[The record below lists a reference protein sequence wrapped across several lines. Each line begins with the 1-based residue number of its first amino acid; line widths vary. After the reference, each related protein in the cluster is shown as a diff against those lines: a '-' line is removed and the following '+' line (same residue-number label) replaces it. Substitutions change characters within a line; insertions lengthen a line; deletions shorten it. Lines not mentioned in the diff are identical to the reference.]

1 MSTAAGMGLISGQ
14 GTKTKIPHAKK
25 EKKKN
30 IQALKPDCP
39 GSNLALPLE
48 QLEQLLRAI

>member
-14 GTKTKIPHAKK
+14 GTETKIPYAKK
-25 EKKKN
+25 EKKK

-39 GSNLALPLE
+39 GSNLALPLAV
-48 QLEQLLRAI
+48 RAI

>member
-25 EKKKN
+25 EKKKKHTGPE
-30 IQALKPDCP
+30 AR
-39 GSNLALPLE
+39 LP
-48 QLEQLLRAI
+48 RIKSGFTT